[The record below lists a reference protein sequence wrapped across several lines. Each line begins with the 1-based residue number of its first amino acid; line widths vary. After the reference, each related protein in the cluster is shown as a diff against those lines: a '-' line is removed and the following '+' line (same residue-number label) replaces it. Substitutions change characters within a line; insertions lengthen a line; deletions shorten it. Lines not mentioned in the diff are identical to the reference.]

1 MFTTFVLAG
10 SCLYGETATRSENA
24 ALQYYQAFLNAP
36 KLKMADEEVLGDWKE
51 ARLDAQTR
59 GLLKQYEA
67 SFKNLRRGAALEK
80 CDWGLNFEEGP
91 SLLLGHLQ
99 LARSLARASCLNIR
113 VMFSENQQQAAGQ
126 DLVVVMRLA
135 RHVSSD
141 GLLISV
147 LVGIAIERMALETA
161 AQHLWLMSPAQLHG
175 LLDSMEKLQ
184 PHSTPAD
191 GIRMEKRVYLGWL
204 RRTLADP
211 AKAGKDLKL
220 LGAEGI
226 TFALLT
232 GGQKPAI
239 DAMLKQTEKDYDRFI
254 EAMEKPFPAAE
265 QQLIEFEEG
274 LKNANPISKLIMPAA
289 TSFHMQHGAQLSR
302 VQMLV
307 AAIHLFLDGEKACRK
322 VMDPLSGKSFVL
334 VDEKDGVTI
343 RSQRLVRKRK
353 VELLVHRPE
362 L

>member
-1 MFTTFVLAG
+1 
-10 SCLYGETATRSENA
+10 
-24 ALQYYQAFLNAP
+24 
-36 KLKMADEEVLGDWKE
+36 
-51 ARLDAQTR
+51 
-59 GLLKQYEA
+59 
-67 SFKNLRRGAALEK
+67 
-80 CDWGLNFEEGP
+80 
-91 SLLLGHLQ
+91 
-99 LARSLARASCLNIR
+99 
-113 VMFSENQQQAAGQ
+113 
-126 DLVVVMRLA
+126 
-135 RHVSSD
+135 
-141 GLLISV
+141 
-147 LVGIAIERMALETA
+147 
-161 AQHLWLMSPAQLHG
+161 
-175 LLDSMEKLQ
+175 
-184 PHSTPAD
+184 
-191 GIRMEKRVYLGWL
+191 
-204 RRTLADP
+204 ADP
-211 AKAGKDLKL
+211 AKAGKELRL

-226 TFALLT
+226 TLALLT

-239 DAMLKQTEKDYDRFI
+239 DAMLEQTEEDYDRFI

-265 QQLIEFEEG
+265 QQLIEFEGG

-289 TSFHMQHGAQLSR
+289 TSFHMQHGAHLSR